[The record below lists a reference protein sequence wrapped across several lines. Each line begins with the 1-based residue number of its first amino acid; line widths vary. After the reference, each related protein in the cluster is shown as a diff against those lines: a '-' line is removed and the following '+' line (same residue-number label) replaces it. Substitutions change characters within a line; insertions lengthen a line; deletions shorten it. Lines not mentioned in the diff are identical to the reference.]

1 MEISK
6 SYNKK
11 KHPSNPMPAYNSIHP
26 ISLKPPMHVHSV
38 PDSTEQVNYHSSDQ
52 GSSTLRRCITK
63 PTNQYFSAC
72 NHKTSS
78 QKVFQTMT
86 REIARKIGRELMYY
100 VFYRLRICFM
110 VLKEAR
116 CGSFINNK
124 SRIYCI
130 MFFNL
135 LRDMVEQNAKSMW
148 YSSVRLICALL

>member
-1 MEISK
+1 
-6 SYNKK
+6 
-11 KHPSNPMPAYNSIHP
+11 
-26 ISLKPPMHVHSV
+26 
-38 PDSTEQVNYHSSDQ
+38 
-52 GSSTLRRCITK
+52 
-63 PTNQYFSAC
+63 
-72 NHKTSS
+72 
-78 QKVFQTMT
+78 MT